1 MVIAKQLGIYLLS
14 VVLAQDWM
22 AVMYQMQS
30 CMEMFTNWP

>member
-1 MVIAKQLGIYLLS
+1 MVIAKQLGIYLI